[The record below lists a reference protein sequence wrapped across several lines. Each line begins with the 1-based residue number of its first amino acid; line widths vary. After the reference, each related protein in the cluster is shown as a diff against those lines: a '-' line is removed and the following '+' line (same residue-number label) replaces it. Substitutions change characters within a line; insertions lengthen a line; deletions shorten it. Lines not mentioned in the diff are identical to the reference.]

1 MENVRHSDV
10 KKYATISLGRSQIF
24 MNLESQTIADIENC
38 FVNGLVYTKM
48 GRNLN
53 NLPVVD
59 MVSEI
64 SGLSNNKREIQS
76 IDIDDTLV
84 NK

>member
-24 MNLESQTIADIENC
+24 MNLESQTIADIENY
-38 FVNGLVYTKM
+38 FVNGLYQD
-48 GRNLN
+48 GWNLN

-64 SGLSNNKREIQS
+64 S
-76 IDIDDTLV
+76 LV